1 MMKIVVGPVLEERNV
16 ESSNSVG
23 AFFYAIPSSHVLV
36 TDDAEPF
43 GCISV
48 VEADVP
54 LIPL

>member
-1 MMKIVVGPVLEERNV
+1 MKIVVGPVLEERNV